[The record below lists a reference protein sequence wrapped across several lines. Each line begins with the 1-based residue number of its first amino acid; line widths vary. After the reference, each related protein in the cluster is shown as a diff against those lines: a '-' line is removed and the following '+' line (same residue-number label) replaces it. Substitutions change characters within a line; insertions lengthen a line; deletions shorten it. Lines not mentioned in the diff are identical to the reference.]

1 MNNSPIDLIVRLKN
15 ASLANRK
22 EVELPYSKINKE
34 VAKVLQK
41 EGMLEEVKEEKKGNK
56 KNLIATLKIL
66 KRKPV
71 LTGARI
77 ISKPSL
83 RQYVSQSRI
92 WEIEKKGKH
101 TVILSTSK
109 GVMTGK
115 EAKKQKIGGE
125 VLLEIW

>member
-56 KNLIATLKIL
+56 KSLMATLKIL

-83 RQYVSQSRI
+83 RQYVSRSRI
-92 WEIEKKGKH
+92 WEIEKKGQH
-101 TVILSTSK
+101 TIILSTSK

-125 VLLEIW
+125 VLFEIW